1 MTRTSVLADAL
12 NAINNAEKTGKRQ
25 VLIRPSS
32 KVIIKFL
39 QVMQKHG
46 YIGEFEYID
55 DHRSGKIV
63 IQLNGRLNK
72 CGVINPRYNVK
83 ITDVEK
89 WTASLLPARQFGFV
103 ILTTSA
109 GIMDHEEAKR
119 KHVAG
124 VDYQPGGSSAVNQM
138 SDPLSDAGKCA
149 RDIVL
154 FQMLGINTIRV
165 YSINPD
171 LNHDKCMTLLAAA
184 GIYLVLDVNS
194 PLPNQHL
201 NRYEP
206 WTSYN
211 TDYLSHVFK
220 TVEVFSGY
228 NNTLA
233 FFAGNEI
240 VNDKLSAKVSPGY
253 IKAVVRD
260 LKDYINYQAVR
271 KIPVGY
277 SAADDLSYRISLA
290 KYLECYE
297 NSPSESVDFYGVN
310 TYQWCGDQ
318 TFHSSGYNILVNDYD
333 DYSIPIFFSEYGCNE
348 VLPRKFKEIGSIYS
362 NQMSS
367 VFSGGL
373 VYEFAQEPN
382 NYGLVDYDEE
392 GNVHLLADFHAL
404 REQLAKVNDPPVP
417 KKAILQNEKNT
428 NVGMFGKGSRNRQQR
443 TKVCDTQYQNLDV
456 SSGVPRSL
464 GTTLI
469 TNGVKKASKGTYVPL
484 SESDMTSKY
493 KIFDVDGKLMGEN
506 AKIKVV
512 PEPRSENK
520 PVIWNNRKFRTKSP
534 KSFCIVKE
542 ANFQV
547 PVRSYSK
554 TGTCAAEI
562 VGHGGNKAYFTFKV
576 WYLVN
581 FGSVT
586 MFIRELFDFR
596 ILDLDI
602 GQNVLI
608 SNQFVGGPFV
618 AIERHILDESD
629 LDL

>member
-1 MTRTSVLADAL
+1 MTRTSALADAL

-39 QVMQKHG
+39 QFLG

-72 CGVINPRYNVK
+72 CGVINPRFNVK
-83 ITDVEK
+83 IADIEK
-89 WTASLLPARQFGFV
+89 WTDNLLPARQFGYV

-124 VDYQPGGSSAVNQM
+124 KILGFFFIKGVDYQPGGSSAVNQL
-138 SDPLSDAGKCA
+138 SDPLSDVGKCA

-154 FQMLGINTIRV
+154 FQALGINTIRV

-171 LNHDKCMTLLAAA
+171 LDHDKCMTLLAAA

-206 WTSYN
+206 WSTYN
-211 TDYLSHVFK
+211 ADYLSHIFK
-220 TVEVFSGY
+220 TVDVFSGY

-240 VNDKLSAKVSPGY
+240 INDKLSAKVSPGY

-260 LKDYINYQAVR
+260 LKDYISYQAPR

-277 SAADDLSYRISLA
+277 SAADDLSYRVSLA
-290 KYLECYE
+290 KYLECYDA
-297 NSPSESVDFYGVN
+297 SPSESVDFYGVN
-310 TYQWCGDQ
+310 TYQWCGEQ
-318 TFHSSGYNILVNDYD
+318 TFHSSGYDHLVNDYQ

-348 VLPRKFKEIGSIYS
+348 VLPRKFNEVGSIYS
-362 NQMSS
+362 TQMSS

-392 GNVHLLADFHAL
+392 GNVLLLSDFHAFK
-404 REQLAKVNDPPVP
+404 EQMAKVVDPPLS
-417 KKAILQNEKNT
+417 KKPSFQTQKSGT
-428 NVGMFGKGSRNRQQR
+428 FGKGTRNKHQKN
-443 TKVCDTQYQNLDV
+443 KVCDTQYQNLDIT
-456 SSGVPRSL
+456 SGVPRSL
-464 GTTLI
+464 GTAMI
-469 TNGVKKASKGTYVPL
+469 AGGVKKSKKGKYVAVT
-484 SESDMTSKY
+484 EDDMTCKY
-493 KIFDVDGKLMGEN
+493 KIFDVDGREVMQN
-506 AKIKVV
+506 SKIKVV
-512 PEPRSENK
+512 PEPRAIGSK
-520 PVIWNNRKFRTKSP
+520 QKIWNNSKFRTEKP
-534 KSFCIVKE
+534 KL
-542 ANFQV
+542 N
-547 PVRSYSK
+547 
-554 TGTCAAEI
+554 
-562 VGHGGNKAYFTFKV
+562 
-576 WYLVN
+576 
-581 FGSVT
+581 
-586 MFIRELFDFR
+586 LF
-596 ILDLDI
+596 
-602 GQNVLI
+602 
-608 SNQFVGGPFV
+608 
-618 AIERHILDESD
+618 
-629 LDL
+629 